1 MSLSFIFFIIIISII
16 FSPKHAQINL
26 NKKQQSDSVTLSIS
40 ENPLKGTESL
50 SYGLGHEYKK
60 KKKKK
65 RILKKKKKKSSRNLL
80 ILLNIRTF

>member
-65 RILKKKKKKSSRNLL
+65 KVDYLV
-80 ILLNIRTF
+80 